1 MLLNSKLGTFEQKMT
16 TQMLL
21 NNKRLD
27 KLVLHNGCGLS
38 VVRLALSL
46 FACDILK
53 RVQVDIFGSHNKS

>member
-1 MLLNSKLGTFEQKMT
+1 MT